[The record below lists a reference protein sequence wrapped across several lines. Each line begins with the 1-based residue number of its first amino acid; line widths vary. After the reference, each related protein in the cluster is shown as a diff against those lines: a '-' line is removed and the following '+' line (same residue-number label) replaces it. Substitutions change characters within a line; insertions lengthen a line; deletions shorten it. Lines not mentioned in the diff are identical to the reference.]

1 MLVALFRLADDIES
15 AGPPLPRPTEISTH
29 PSGDAAFR
37 SYAELL
43 LSRMPAPTAEG
54 LALRLRRAYPH
65 ALVQPTDR
73 RWVILRDGSA
83 VDGPADGWW
92 VDAGLPR
99 VRHDLDGLV
108 LEANPA
114 ARQLLGEDIV
124 GQHWQDLAT
133 PGAAPRV
140 AEFMAII
147 ERLGTVISRFR
158 MPSASGAL
166 VEFDSFS
173 QVEGSSVVT
182 IMRPLSREAPD
193 TMSA

>member
-1 MLVALFRLADDIES
+1 MTCVRTVTRLLFEA
-15 AGPPLPRPTEISTH
+15 
-29 PSGDAAFR
+29 
-37 SYAELL
+37 
-43 LSRMPAPTAEG
+43 
-54 LALRLRRAYPH
+54 
-65 ALVQPTDR
+65 
-73 RWVILRDGSA
+73 
-83 VDGPADGWW
+83 DGPADGWW

-99 VRHDLDGLV
+99 VRHDLAGLV

-114 ARQLLGEDIV
+114 ARQLLGDDIV

-133 PGAAPRV
+133 PGGAPRV

-147 ERLGTVISRFR
+147 EQLGSVISRFR